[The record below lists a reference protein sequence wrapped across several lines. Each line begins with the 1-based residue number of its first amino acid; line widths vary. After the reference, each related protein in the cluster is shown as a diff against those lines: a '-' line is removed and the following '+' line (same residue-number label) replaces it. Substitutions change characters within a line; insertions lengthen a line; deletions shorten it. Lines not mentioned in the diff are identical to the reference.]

1 MFIGLSDLTIITI
14 NCIAPWSPSPQR
26 NDNVEFI
33 VSKIYVSYKYN
44 VYFSINL
51 SLESL
56 NRNKTLKSQNFQ
68 LRD

>member
-1 MFIGLSDLTIITI
+1 MY
-14 NCIAPWSPSPQR
+14 QK
-26 NDNVEFI
+26 
-33 VSKIYVSYKYN
+33 KIYVSDKYN

-51 SLESL
+51 NLESL